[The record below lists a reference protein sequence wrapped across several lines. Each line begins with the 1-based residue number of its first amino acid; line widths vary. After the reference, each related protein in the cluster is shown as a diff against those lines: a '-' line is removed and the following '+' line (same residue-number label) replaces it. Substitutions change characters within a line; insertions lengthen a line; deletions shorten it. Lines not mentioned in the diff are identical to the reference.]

1 LRLAVCSQKKLH
13 LFFWSSI
20 YQQFCI
26 HVNTAFIPLNP
37 NFLSSLQRKTNW
49 MSIIHSF
56 SLASKA
62 EEAPKLPQ
70 KERKKQTRRKAFC
83 CRCSFFRRRGFLAAA
98 AACAAV
104 VATGVWSFFALF
116 QQPSSR
122 V

>member
-1 LRLAVCSQKKLH
+1 
-13 LFFWSSI
+13 
-20 YQQFCI
+20 
-26 HVNTAFIPLNP
+26 
-37 NFLSSLQRKTNW
+37 

-70 KERKKQTRRKAFC
+70 KEKKKQTRRKAFC
-83 CRCSFFRRRGFLAAA
+83 CCCCCSFFRRRGLLAAA
-98 AACAAV
+98 AASAGV